1 MGQLPCET
9 EEGRGPKDF
18 EFFSASAH
26 SRVTWKEVRVLA
38 EQIELCSLLRTKNTY
53 VSETHIS
60 LVSHCYTYI
69 RQPNRAAPN
78 DRDVEHFW

>member
-18 EFFSASAH
+18 EFFSGSTH

-38 EQIELCSLLRTKNTY
+38 EQIELCSLLRTKNSYVSGTY
-53 VSETHIS
+53 VKRIF
-60 LVSHCYTYI
+60 
-69 RQPNRAAPN
+69 P
-78 DRDVEHFW
+78 